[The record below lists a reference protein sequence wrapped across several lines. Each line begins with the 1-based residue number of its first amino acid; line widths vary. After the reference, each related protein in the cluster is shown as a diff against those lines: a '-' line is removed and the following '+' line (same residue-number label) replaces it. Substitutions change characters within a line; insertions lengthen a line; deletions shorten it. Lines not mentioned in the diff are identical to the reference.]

1 MEVLNIKF
9 EHLLSGPRKS
19 ELIITGLKVYHGL
32 ALFTTARIKR
42 ICLSRAGMY
51 AYIHVHIPAYI
62 YVYSERREKVLI
74 GVRACQFVST
84 SSTHFRGQLFQSVG
98 AIPRD
103 WNFAGYGDTRQIN
116 VGNEC

>member
-1 MEVLNIKF
+1 MQVLNIKF

-32 ALFTTARIKR
+32 ALFTTTRIKR
-42 ICLSRAGMY
+42 ICLSR
-51 AYIHVHIPAYI
+51 YICIYIYPRI

-98 AIPRD
+98 GDSRD

-116 VGNEC
+116 VGNAC

>member
-1 MEVLNIKF
+1 MQVLNIKF

-32 ALFTTARIKR
+32 ALFTTTRIKR
-42 ICLSRAGMY
+42 ICFIAIYMY
-51 AYIHVHIPAYI
+51 IYVYPRI

-98 AIPRD
+98 GDSRD

-116 VGNEC
+116 VGNAC